1 MAYVFFEANKRCLGQ
16 NYKIIP
22 QKKKEK
28 RRKEKR
34 KGKKREKERKE
45 KRKEKRKGKREEER
59 KEKRKGRGEGGGGRE
74 GRRTEEERIP
84 CQRHR
89 LNLEVQK
96 DVGCLSVIINSNHL
110 LFIAFNLEPV

>member
-1 MAYVFFEANKRCLGQ
+1 MAYEQVTAHKRCLGQ

-59 KEKRKGRGEGGGGRE
+59 KEKRKGRGEGGGGT
-74 GRRTEEERIP
+74 GGEEDRGGAHPMPASQAEFGSAER
-84 CQRHR
+84 C
-89 LNLEVQK
+89 
-96 DVGCLSVIINSNHL
+96 GMSVCHHHL
-110 LFIAFNLEPV
+110 LFIAFNLEPVTV